1 MRLQPEHLATL
12 LAIVDTGT
20 FDAAAR
26 RLHLTPSA
34 VSQRVKALEAEVGQV
49 VVVRSTPCRA
59 TSAGEALV
67 RLARQQGLLESEA
80 LAGLVTDGRSRVDL
94 PIVVS
99 ADSMSTWFGAVLTE
113 AAEWEDVVLRL
124 RVEDQD
130 HSARLLRSGEVLAA
144 VTSDPTPVQGCST
157 EPLVTMRYLPA
168 AAPQLVERHRAGRG
182 FDWGAMPLVRFNDK
196 DDIQQRILERHG
208 VTGSPPTH
216 EVPDGGGFVTAVRS
230 GLGWGALLTT
240 QLAPLLDAGELV
252 RLGSR
257 DHVDVPLYWQRWRLP
272 SAHLDRLSESV
283 RTAASSAAPRR
294 PTARRPTARRSTAP
308 RPATPA
314 TRHTP
319 R

>member
-12 LAIVDTGT
+12 LAIIDTGT

-26 RLHLTPSA
+26 RLHVTPSA

-80 LAGLVTDGRSRVDL
+80 LAGLVPDGRSRVDL
-94 PIVVS
+94 PIVVN

-113 AAEWEDVVLRL
+113 AAAWDDVVLRL

-130 HSARLLRSGEVLAA
+130 HSARLLRSGEVLGA

-168 AAPQLVERHRAGRG
+168 AAPQLVDRHRLGRG
-182 FDWGAMPLVRFNDK
+182 IDWAAMPLVRFNDK
-196 DDIQQRILERHG
+196 DDIQQRILDRHG
-208 VTGSPPTH
+208 ANVAPPTH
-216 EVPDGGGFVTAVRS
+216 EVPDGGGFVTAVRA

-240 QLAPLLDAGELV
+240 QLGPLLEAGELV

-257 DHVDVPLYWQRWRLP
+257 DHVDVQLYWQRWRLP
-272 SAHLDRLSESV
+272 SAHLDRLSDTVRRES
-283 RTAASSAAPRR
+283 
-294 PTARRPTARRSTAP
+294 ARGGIHPGGGSHPQGVSRGDQSRSIVE
-308 RPATPA
+308 
-314 TRHTP
+314 
-319 R
+319 

>member
-12 LAIVDTGT
+12 LAIIDTGT

-26 RLHLTPSA
+26 RLHVTPSA
-34 VSQRVKALEAEVGQV
+34 VSQRVKALEAEVGHV

-59 TSAGEALV
+59 TSAGETLV

-80 LAGLVTDGRSRVDL
+80 LAGLVADGRSRVDL
-94 PIVVS
+94 PIVVN

-113 AAEWEDVVLRL
+113 AAAWDDVVLRL

-130 HSARLLRSGEVLAA
+130 HSARLLRSGEVLGA

-157 EPLVTMRYLPA
+157 EPLVMMRYLPA
-168 AAPQLVERHRAGRG
+168 AAPQLTDRHRAGRG
-182 FDWGAMPLVRFNDK
+182 IDWAAMPLVRFNDK
-196 DDIQQRILERHG
+196 DDIQQRILDRHG
-208 VTGSPPTH
+208 VTGAPPTH

-240 QLAPLLDAGELV
+240 QLGPLLDAGDLV

-257 DHVDVPLYWQRWRLP
+257 DHVDVQLYWQRWRLP
-272 SAHLDRLSESV
+272 SAHLDRLSEAV
-283 RTAASSAAPRR
+283 RTAATAATAAAPRR
-294 PTARRPTARRSTAP
+294 PTARRSTARR
-308 RPATPA
+308 PARPA

>member
-130 HSARLLRSGEVLAA
+130 HSARLLRSGEVLGA

-182 FDWGAMPLVRFNDK
+182 IDWGAMPLVRFNDK
-196 DDIQQRILERHG
+196 DDIQQRILDRHG
-208 VTGSPPTH
+208 VTGAPPTH

-294 PTARRPTARRSTAP
+294 QTARRPTARRAAAP

>member
-12 LAIVDTGT
+12 LAIVDAGT

-26 RLHLTPSA
+26 RLHVTPSA

-49 VVVRSTPCRA
+49 VVVRTAPCRA
-59 TSAGEALV
+59 TPAGEALV
-67 RLARQQGLLESEA
+67 RLARQQSLLESEA
-80 LAGLVTDGRSRVDL
+80 LAGLATGEGDRVDL
-94 PIVVS
+94 PIVVN
-99 ADSMSTWFGAVLTE
+99 ADSMSTWFAGVLTD
-113 AAEWEDVVLRL
+113 AAGWDDVVLRV

-130 HSARLLRSGEVLAA
+130 HSARLLRSGEVLGA

-168 AAPQLVERHRAGRG
+168 ATPALLDRHRAGRG
-182 FDWGAMPLVRFNDK
+182 FDWAAAPLVRFNDK
-196 DDIQQRILERHG
+196 DDIQQRILDRHA
-208 VTGSPPTH
+208 VTSAPPTH
-216 EVPDGGGFVTAVRS
+216 EVPDGAGFVAAVRA

-240 QLAPLLDAGELV
+240 QLAPLLESGDVV

-257 DHVDVPLYWQRWRLP
+257 DHVDVQLYWQRWRLP
-272 SAHLDRLSESV
+272 SAHLDRLSETV
-283 RTAASSAAPRR
+283 RTAASSAAPR
-294 PTARRPTARRSTAP
+294 PTARRPAGR
-308 RPATPA
+308 A